1 MVARGVHREVG
12 RLRRGRNQRYKQ
24 RGNGEQGTD
33 RGSARHDLRDPNLIP
48 PPHQDPKGE
57 EGHLLR
63 SASVGFMPECRITL
77 RSGDTVDVQGDL
89 QAVTEELHRVATRRE
104 HTFAVL
110 QEPSGRNIA
119 MPPDSVL

>member
-1 MVARGVHREVG
+1 
-12 RLRRGRNQRYKQ
+12 
-24 RGNGEQGTD
+24 
-33 RGSARHDLRDPNLIP
+33 
-48 PPHQDPKGE
+48 
-57 EGHLLR
+57 
-63 SASVGFMPECRITL
+63 MPECRITL

-119 MPPDSVL
+119 LPPDSVLYVRPLDPDDGDLSPQ